1 MKSAKN
7 SSKQSGDQNKPEI
20 KTKFDE
26 FFALFFNNFDIF
38 SQMKGKF

>member
-7 SSKQSGDQNKPEI
+7 LSKQSGDQNKTEI

-26 FFALFFNNFDIF
+26 IFALFFVNFDTYVE
-38 SQMKGKF
+38 MKGK